1 MNEKTNIITELKNE
15 LEFIN
20 KALLTLKHAYD
31 HCKKIGIKDNYSFE
45 ELDKWEALTAR
56 FSRISDITTQKIMNS
71 ILIIEKGFSGSL
83 IDKANFAEQNDFVTN
98 SEEFINLRLLRN
110 YIAHEY
116 SRQATNEI
124 FEKVMNSYDL
134 LLSFV
139 NAVTTYCNTRLFVK
153 R

>member
-1 MNEKTNIITELKNE
+1 MNEEKNIIAELQSE
-15 LEFIN
+15 LEFITL
-20 KALLTLKHAYD
+20 ALAALNHAYNN
-31 HCKKIGIKDNYSFE
+31 CKTIGIKDKYTFD

-83 IDKANFAEQNDFVTN
+83 IDKANFAEQNGWVAN
-98 SEEFINLRLLRN
+98 AEEFINLRFLRN

-124 FEKVMNSYDL
+124 FEKVMNSYEF
-134 LLSFV
+134 LLSLV
-139 NAVTTYCNTRLFVK
+139 NSITTYCHTRLFVK
-153 R
+153 K